1 MKKFIN
7 KKTEITK
14 ATQVGEE
21 IKTINLGFSDLALVG
36 LQAPPKE
43 GWSVK
48 DMRLIFK
55 VIDKIEALEFD
66 KSVKLTDDEFN
77 QLVKSSNVQWTAMHK
92 DIIAFDDY
100 LNNLK
105 N

>member
-1 MKKFIN
+1 MKNFIN

-14 ATQVGEE
+14 ATQEGEE
-21 IKTINLGFSDLALVG
+21 IKTTNLGFADLALVG
-36 LQAPPKE
+36 LQSPPKE

-55 VIDKIEALEFD
+55 VIDKLETLELDQSVELADEEFD
-66 KSVKLTDDEFN
+66 

-92 DIIAFDDY
+92 DIVAFDDY
-100 LNNLK
+100 LEELK

>member
-1 MKKFIN
+1 MKTFIN

-14 ATQVGEE
+14 AEQVGEK
-21 IKTINLGFSDLALVG
+21 IKTTNLGFADLALVG
-36 LQAPPKE
+36 LQAPPKD

-48 DMRLIFK
+48 DMRMIFK
-55 VIDKIEALEFD
+55 VIDKLEGLDFDQSVELTDEEFD
-66 KSVKLTDDEFN
+66 

-92 DIIAFDDY
+92 DIVAFDDY
-100 LNNLK
+100 LEELK

>member
-1 MKKFIN
+1 MKTFIN

-14 ATQVGEE
+14 ATQEGEE
-21 IKTINLGFSDLALVG
+21 IKTTNLGFADLALVG

-55 VIDKIEALEFD
+55 VIDKLEGLELNQ
-66 KSVKLTDDEFN
+66 SVELADEEFV

-100 LNNLK
+100 LNDLK